1 MSEQNI
7 KAIFKI
13 RRGSYEDLKNYIPHP
28 GEPIYEVDTNQIK
41 IGGLDNLPYSDLPYL
56 LGDSEQIKKQIE
68 IIENSAEETK
78 SIIKDFLADAD
89 VTENAV
95 DTLKEI
101 QNSLDAGE
109 VSAANLLNKV
119 NDLEAAH
126 ETYIEEHQ
134 AIRALIAQEDENL
147 KNYFDTQLG
156 VIANGLY

>member
-1 MSEQNI
+1 MSEKVI

-13 RRGSYEDLKNYIPHP
+13 KRGTFNELKDYVPQP
-28 GEPIYEVDTNQIK
+28 GEPVYEIDTNQLK
-41 IGGLDNLPYSDLPYL
+41 IGGLHNLPYSELSYL
-56 LGDSEQIKKQIE
+56 LGGCDELTKRMEQISK
-68 IIENSAEETK
+68 SAEETK
-78 SIIKDFLADAD
+78 TIIKDFLADAD

-119 NDLEAAH
+119 NGLEAAH
-126 ETYIEEHQ
+126 ETYVQEHQ
-134 AIRALIAQEDENL
+134 AIRTLMAQEDENL
-147 KNYFDTQLG
+147 KDYFDTQLG

>member
-1 MSEQNI
+1 MSEKVI

-13 RRGSYEDLKNYIPHP
+13 KRGTYNELKDYVPQP
-28 GEPIYEVDTNQIK
+28 GEPVYEIDTNQLK
-41 IGGLDNLPYSDLPYL
+41 MGGLGNLPYSELPYL
-56 LGDSEQIKKQIE
+56 LSECDELIKRIE
-68 IIENSAEETK
+68 EIGKSAEETK
-78 SIIKDFLADAD
+78 IVLKDFLADAD

-101 QNSLDAGE
+101 QASLDAGE

-126 ETYIEEHQ
+126 ETYVQEHQ
-134 AIRALIAQEDENL
+134 AIRTLMAQKDENL
-147 KNYFDTQLG
+147 KDYFDTQLG

>member
-1 MSEQNI
+1 MSEKVI

-13 RRGSYEDLKNYIPHP
+13 KRGTYNELKDYVPQP
-28 GEPIYEVDTNQIK
+28 GEPVYEIDTNQLK
-41 IGGLDNLPYSDLPYL
+41 LGGLNNLPYSELPYL
-56 LGDSEQIKKQIE
+56 CDSEQLRKQIE
-68 IIENSAEETK
+68 QIGNSAEETK
-78 SIIKDFLADAD
+78 SVIKDFLADAD

-119 NDLEAAH
+119 NGLEAAH
-126 ETYIEEHQ
+126 ETYVQEHQ
-134 AIRALIAQEDENL
+134 AIRTLMAQEDENL
-147 KNYFDTQLG
+147 KDYFDTQLG

>member
-1 MSEQNI
+1 MSEQNF

-13 RRGSYEDLKNYIPHP
+13 KRGSYEDLKNYVPHP
-28 GEPIYEVDTNQIK
+28 GEPVYEVDTNQIK
-41 IGGLDNLPYSDLPYL
+41 IGGLHNLPYSDLPYL

-68 IIENSAEETK
+68 VIESSANETK
-78 SIIKDFLADAD
+78 IILKDFLADAD

-119 NDLEAAH
+119 NSLEAAH
-126 ETYIEEHQ
+126 ETYVQEH
-134 AIRALIAQEDENL
+134 
-147 KNYFDTQLG
+147 
-156 VIANGLY
+156 

>member
-1 MSEQNI
+1 MSEKVI

-13 RRGSYEDLKNYIPHP
+13 KRGTYNELKDYVPQP
-28 GEPIYEVDTNQIK
+28 GEPVYEIDTNQLK
-41 IGGLDNLPYSDLPYL
+41 LGGLNNLPYSELPYL
-56 LGDSEQIKKQIE
+56 CDSEQLRKQIE
-68 IIENSAEETK
+68 QIGNSAEETK

-119 NDLEAAH
+119 NGLEAAH
-126 ETYIEEHQ
+126 ETYVQEHQ
-134 AIRALIAQEDENL
+134 AIRTLMAQEDENL
-147 KNYFDTQLG
+147 KDYFDTQLG